1 MIRLTVVAVS
11 FFLLCGGIVGR
22 MVYVNVN
29 DRDFL
34 QEQGDLRTI
43 RLERINAHRGM
54 IRDRLGKPLAISS
67 PVVSL
72 WANPDELISSEADLN
87 QLASMLKVDLNE
99 FVHRLESSRSRSF
112 VYLRRH
118 MPPPEAE
125 KFLALEIKG
134 LYSEKE
140 YHRFYPAGEVAAHL
154 VGMTNIDDR
163 GQEGVELAFDQWLT
177 GVPGKKKVLKN
188 LYGEIVA
195 DIMPVADVVP
205 GRNIDLAMDLRLQ
218 YLAYRELK
226 GAIQRYEA
234 QSGSIIVLDVASG
247 GVLVMANQPSYN
259 PNNRQQLDIS
269 NLRNRAVTDAFE
281 PGSTLKPFTVAVAL
295 ETGSHQPSS
304 SIDTSPGFV
313 RVNDKTIPDPRDMGE
328 LDLGSILAKSS
339 QVGISKLALTLDPF
353 AVRDLLAD
361 LGIGQ
366 ILGSGFPG
374 EGQGYLPNHRRWTD
388 IERATLA
395 YGYGVTATPL
405 QLANAYLAIA
415 RGGVRKQITLLAEE
429 ETSTIRVMSEQTAS
443 QLTAMLAEVIADGTG
458 SRAHIDGYSVAGK
471 TGTVRKLGE
480 SGYEDTRHLAFFA
493 GFAPINNPELVAV
506 VMINDPGGDAN
517 GGGAV
522 AAPVFA
528 RVMSGAMRILNVA
541 PDQQAAIVKGG
552 GDARG

>member
-1 MIRLTVVAVS
+1 MIRLAIVAVCFVALS
-11 FFLLCGGIVGR
+11 GAIVGR
-22 MVYVNVN
+22 MVYVNIN

-72 WANPDELISSEADLN
+72 WANPNELLSSSSDLN
-87 QLASMLKVDLNE
+87 QLATMLKVDPEE
-99 FVHRLESSRSRSF
+99 FADRLENSRSRSF

-125 KFLALEIKG
+125 KILSLSLPG

-154 VGMTNIDDR
+154 VGVTNIDDR

-188 LYGEIVA
+188 LYGDIVA
-195 DIMPVADVVP
+195 DIMPVADAVP
-205 GRNIDLAMDLRLQ
+205 GRDIELAMDLRLQ

-226 GAIQRYEA
+226 AAIQRHEA

-247 GVLVMANQPSYN
+247 SVLAMANQPSYN
-259 PNNRQQLDIS
+259 PNNRQQLDIATV
-269 NLRNRAVTDAFE
+269 RNRAVTDAFE

-295 ETGSHQPSS
+295 ESGSHHPLSR
-304 SIDTSPGFV
+304 IDTSPGFV
-313 RVNDKTIPDPRDMGE
+313 RVDDKTIPDPRDMGE
-328 LDLGSILAKSS
+328 LNLGDILAHSS

-361 LGIGQ
+361 VGIGQ
-366 ILGSGFPG
+366 IPGSGFPG
-374 EGQGYLPNHRRWTD
+374 ESQGYLPNHRRWTD

-395 YGYGVTATPL
+395 YGYGVTTTPL

-429 ETSTIRVMSEQTAS
+429 QTSTIRVMSEQTAS
-443 QLTAMLAEVIADGTG
+443 QLTRMLAKVVSDGTG
-458 SRAHIDGYSVAGK
+458 GQAHIQGYSVAGK

-493 GFAPINNPELVAV
+493 GFAPVQDPELVAV
-506 VMINDPGGDAN
+506 VMINDPAGDAN
-517 GGGAV
+517 GGGSV
-522 AAPVFA
+522 AAPVFGS
-528 RVMSGAMRILNVA
+528 VMSGAMRILKVA
-541 PDQQAAIVKGG
+541 PDQQVAMSKGG
-552 GDARG
+552 GDAHG

>member
-1 MIRLTVVAVS
+1 MIRLAIVAVCFVALS
-11 FFLLCGGIVGR
+11 GAIVGR
-22 MVYVNVN
+22 MVYVNIN

-72 WANPDELISSEADLN
+72 WANPNELLSSSSDLN
-87 QLASMLKVDLNE
+87 QLATMLKVDPEE
-99 FVHRLESSRSRSF
+99 FADRLENSRSRSF

-125 KFLALEIKG
+125 KILSLSLPG

-154 VGMTNIDDR
+154 VGVTNIDDR

-188 LYGEIVA
+188 LYGDIVA
-195 DIMPVADVVP
+195 DIMPVADAVP
-205 GRNIDLAMDLRLQ
+205 GRDIELAMDLRLQ

-226 GAIQRYEA
+226 AAIQRHEA

-247 GVLVMANQPSYN
+247 SVLAMANQPSYN
-259 PNNRQQLDIS
+259 PNNRQQLDIATV
-269 NLRNRAVTDAFE
+269 RNRAVTDAFE

-295 ETGSHQPSS
+295 ESGSHHPLSR
-304 SIDTSPGFV
+304 IDTSPGFV
-313 RVNDKTIPDPRDMGE
+313 RVDDKTIPDPRDMGE
-328 LDLGSILAKSS
+328 LNLGDILAHSS

-361 LGIGQ
+361 VGIGQ
-366 ILGSGFPG
+366 IPGSGFPG
-374 EGQGYLPNHRRWTD
+374 ESQGYLPNHRRWTD

-395 YGYGVTATPL
+395 YGYGVTTTPL

-429 ETSTIRVMSEQTAS
+429 QTSTIRVMSEQTAS
-443 QLTAMLAEVIADGTG
+443 QLTRMLAKVVSDGTG
-458 SRAHIDGYSVAGK
+458 GQAHIQGYTVAGK

-493 GFAPINNPELVAV
+493 GFAPVQDPELVAV
-506 VMINDPGGDAN
+506 VMINDPAGDAN
-517 GGGAV
+517 GGGSV
-522 AAPVFA
+522 AAPVFGS
-528 RVMSGAMRILNVA
+528 VMSGAMRILKVA
-541 PDQQAAIVKGG
+541 PDQQVAMSKGG
-552 GDARG
+552 GDAHG

>member
-11 FFLLCGGIVGR
+11 FVLLCGGIVGR

-72 WANPDELISSEADLN
+72 WANPDELLSSEADLN
-87 QLASMLKVDLNE
+87 QLASMLKVDPNE

-125 KFLALEIKG
+125 KFLALEIQG
-134 LYSEKE
+134 LYTEKE

-226 GAIQRYEA
+226 GAIQSYEA
-234 QSGSIIVLDVASG
+234 QSGSIIVLDVAS
-247 GVLVMANQPSYN
+247 
-259 PNNRQQLDIS
+259 
-269 NLRNRAVTDAFE
+269 
-281 PGSTLKPFTVAVAL
+281 
-295 ETGSHQPSS
+295 
-304 SIDTSPGFV
+304 
-313 RVNDKTIPDPRDMGE
+313 
-328 LDLGSILAKSS
+328 
-339 QVGISKLALTLDPF
+339 VGCL
-353 AVRDLLAD
+353 
-361 LGIGQ
+361 
-366 ILGSGFPG
+366 
-374 EGQGYLPNHRRWTD
+374 
-388 IERATLA
+388 
-395 YGYGVTATPL
+395 
-405 QLANAYLAIA
+405 
-415 RGGVRKQITLLAEE
+415 
-429 ETSTIRVMSEQTAS
+429 
-443 QLTAMLAEVIADGTG
+443 
-458 SRAHIDGYSVAGK
+458 
-471 TGTVRKLGE
+471 
-480 SGYEDTRHLAFFA
+480 
-493 GFAPINNPELVAV
+493 
-506 VMINDPGGDAN
+506 
-517 GGGAV
+517 
-522 AAPVFA
+522 
-528 RVMSGAMRILNVA
+528 
-541 PDQQAAIVKGG
+541 
-552 GDARG
+552 

>member
-1 MIRLTVVAVS
+1 MIRLAIVAVCFVALS
-11 FFLLCGGIVGR
+11 GAIVGR
-22 MVYVNVN
+22 MVYVNIN

-72 WANPDELISSEADLN
+72 WANPNELLSSSSDLN
-87 QLASMLKVDLNE
+87 QLATMLKVDPEE
-99 FVHRLESSRSRSF
+99 FADRLENSRSRSF

-125 KFLALEIKG
+125 KILSLSLPG

-154 VGMTNIDDR
+154 VGVTNIDDR

-188 LYGEIVA
+188 LYGDIVA
-195 DIMPVADVVP
+195 DIMPVADAVP
-205 GRNIDLAMDLRLQ
+205 GRDIELAMDLRLQ

-226 GAIQRYEA
+226 AAIQRHEA

-247 GVLVMANQPSYN
+247 SVLAMANQPSYN
-259 PNNRQQLDIS
+259 PNNRQRLDIATV
-269 NLRNRAVTDAFE
+269 RNRAVTDAFE

-295 ETGSHQPSS
+295 ESGSHHPLSR
-304 SIDTSPGFV
+304 IDTSPGFV
-313 RVNDKTIPDPRDMGE
+313 RVDDKTIPDPRDMGE
-328 LDLGSILAKSS
+328 LNLGDILAHSS

-361 LGIGQ
+361 VGIGQ
-366 ILGSGFPG
+366 IPGSGFPG
-374 EGQGYLPNHRRWTD
+374 ESQGYLPNHRRWTD

-395 YGYGVTATPL
+395 YGYGVTTTPL

-429 ETSTIRVMSEQTAS
+429 QTSTIRVMSEQTAS
-443 QLTAMLAEVIADGTG
+443 QLTRMLAKVVSDGTG
-458 SRAHIDGYSVAGK
+458 GQAHIQGYTVAGK

-493 GFAPINNPELVAV
+493 GFAPVQDPELVAV
-506 VMINDPGGDAN
+506 VMINDPAGDAN
-517 GGGAV
+517 GGGSV
-522 AAPVFA
+522 AAPVFGS
-528 RVMSGAMRILNVA
+528 VMSGAMRILKVA
-541 PDQQAAIVKGG
+541 PDQQVAMSKGG
-552 GDARG
+552 GDAHG